1 MSTSTALIAAALVAA
16 AMPLA
21 ASAQQ
26 ADAQDSV
33 HFRVNGQPVEVT
45 SVEPT
50 PSMAGYHIDFTQLDR
65 NHDGYISRSEAR
77 ADPELSAEFNAVDT
91 HHRGRLSKADLK
103 GWIS

>member
-1 MSTSTALIAAALVAA
+1 MNTSTALIAAALVAA
-16 AMPLA
+16 MPLA

-26 ADAQDSV
+26 ANARDSV
-33 HFRVNGQPVEVT
+33 HFQVNGQPVQVT

-50 PSMAGYHIDFTQLDR
+50 PSMAGYHIDFAQLDR